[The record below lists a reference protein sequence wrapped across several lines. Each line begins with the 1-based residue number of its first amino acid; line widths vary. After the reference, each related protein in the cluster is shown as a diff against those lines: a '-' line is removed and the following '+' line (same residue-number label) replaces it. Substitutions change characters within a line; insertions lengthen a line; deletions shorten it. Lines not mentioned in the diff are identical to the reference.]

1 MSIISSENT
10 VVNAR
15 SSAKVLSKNGL
26 GVDLSAHRLRLHLL
40 LELLGDCLCLLH
52 LLSGL
57 LSELIGLLHLVRV
70 KLGGQLSL
78 EAVVF
83 ATVWLLD
90 LLLLHRRNHWVA
102 RSHHVHLVLQHMVLH
117 LLETIA
123 SAAVSDV
130 LPCGLLVDL
139 VGLCLNLLNLG
150 LLLLALILLG
160 VLSL

>member
-1 MSIISSENT
+1 
-10 VVNAR
+10 
-15 SSAKVLSKNGL
+15 
-26 GVDLSAHRLRLHLL
+26 
-40 LELLGDCLCLLH
+40 
-52 LLSGL
+52 
-57 LSELIGLLHLVRV
+57 
-70 KLGGQLSL
+70 
-78 EAVVF
+78 
-83 ATVWLLD
+83 
-90 LLLLHRRNHWVA
+90 
-102 RSHHVHLVLQHMVLH
+102 MVLH